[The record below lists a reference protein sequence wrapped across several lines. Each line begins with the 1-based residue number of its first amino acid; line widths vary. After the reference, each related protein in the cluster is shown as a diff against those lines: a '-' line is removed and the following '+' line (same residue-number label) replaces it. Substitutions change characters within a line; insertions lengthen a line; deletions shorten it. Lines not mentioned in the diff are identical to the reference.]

1 LLLGAPAMAPYR
13 DATDF
18 VRAQAEALRA
28 RRRDEL
34 HTIPTG
40 WRSVYVQRAARLAA
54 GAAGVVGAMA
64 LAGMIAAARP
74 RDPAAGDAVVVGLV
88 LVWSAV
94 LGAGATAALV
104 ADHRLRWQVRA
115 ALARTRDPYDDLIRL
130 RAAGPAA
137 IERRLSSRHARASW
151 ILPLAAATLLV
162 PHTLHAIV
170 VGLLFASRLEPEYVQ
185 LTAFGAAP
193 VFAYGL
199 YVAWDF
205 PRNPRVRDAV
215 HGALVAGL
223 FPLLQASAL
232 IAGATAIPI
241 VLLVHRP
248 MRAII
253 ERERAMGL
261 G

>member
-1 LLLGAPAMAPYR
+1 MAPFR

-18 VRAQAEALRA
+18 VRAQAEALRVH
-28 RRRDEL
+28 RLDEL
-34 HTIPTG
+34 HATPTG

-54 GAAGVVGAMA
+54 GAAGVLGAMA
-64 LAGMIAAARP
+64 LAGVIAAAP
-74 RDPAAGDAVVVGLV
+74 PCDRDAGEAVVVGLA

-115 ALARTRDPYDDLIRL
+115 GLTPSGDPHDDLNRL
-130 RAAGPAA
+130 RAASPAA
-137 IERRLSSRHARASW
+137 IERRLSSRRARASW

-170 VGLLFASRLEPEYVQ
+170 VALLFASRLEPAYVQ
-185 LTAFGAAP
+185 LTALGAAP

-223 FPLLQASAL
+223 FPALQLSAVV
-232 IAGATAIPI
+232 AGATAIPI